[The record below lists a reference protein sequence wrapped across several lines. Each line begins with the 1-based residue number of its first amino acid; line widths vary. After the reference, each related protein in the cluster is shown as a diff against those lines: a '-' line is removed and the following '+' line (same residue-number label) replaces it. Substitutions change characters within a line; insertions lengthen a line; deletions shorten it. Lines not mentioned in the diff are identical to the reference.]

1 MKSIRLLVV
10 VVFLALLGANVQ
22 AADSSVYVGA
32 KFGQMMVD
40 ESGFDD
46 ATNIGILVGY
56 DLVPNISLEG
66 ELTTS
71 VSDADVDFFG
81 ISGDWNVMT
90 LALYGV
96 FRTPGE
102 FYFKG
107 KAGVLYEDVEVDIP
121 TLFSESEDDTGFS
134 AGIGGGW
141 RLNDSG
147 SLEVE
152 FTLIESDLNY
162 LSLGYNIHF

>member
-1 MKSIRLLVV
+1 
-10 VVFLALLGANVQ
+10 
-22 AADSSVYVGA
+22 
-32 KFGQMMVD
+32 
-40 ESGFDD
+40 
-46 ATNIGILVGY
+46 
-56 DLVPNISLEG
+56 
-66 ELTTS
+66 
-71 VSDADVDFFG
+71 
-81 ISGDWNVMT
+81 MT